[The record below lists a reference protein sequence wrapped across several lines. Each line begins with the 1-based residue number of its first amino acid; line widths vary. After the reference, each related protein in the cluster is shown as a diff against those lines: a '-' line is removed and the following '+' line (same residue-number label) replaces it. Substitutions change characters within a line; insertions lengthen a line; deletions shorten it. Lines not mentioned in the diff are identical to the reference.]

1 VIYTIVTNTAKCYL
15 NRNAFNNRVLGT
27 GNKRKN
33 NAGKLLQCGASTV
46 IPESVRKLEMQKD
59 KWATKR
65 KLRYLLYL
73 SITALTLLCTP
84 RYITRS
90 ENKVP
95 SISLVFNSDDPVIDS
110 IGQTDLD
117 AYLSA
122 RAKQLKIEYVKNDIP
137 GVLYRINVSAKKPEL
152 VDSVR
157 QAELF
162 YKIYQILQG
171 VKEPYIPPVGA
182 QVAINVA
189 VNALTLPFGRFM
201 LIGFEPP
208 NSMLSPA
215 DSIKIDSL
223 IPKSSIYYTITLSH
237 TEKGTVWSH
246 DTTIMTRLPK
256 YTPEKE
262 QQMRCTSAMLNDIRD
277 LVPRVVR

>member
-1 VIYTIVTNTAKCYL
+1 
-15 NRNAFNNRVLGT
+15 
-27 GNKRKN
+27 
-33 NAGKLLQCGASTV
+33 V
-46 IPESVRKLEMQKD
+46 IPESERKIEMQKD
-59 KWATKR
+59 KFATKR
-65 KLRYLLYL
+65 KFRYLLYL

-95 SISLVFNSDDPVIDS
+95 SISLVFDSDNPVIDS

-122 RAKQLKIEYVKNDIP
+122 RAKPLKIEYVKTDIP
-137 GVLYRINVSAKKPEL
+137 GVSYRINISAKKPEL
-152 VDSVR
+152 VDSLR

-171 VKEPYIPPVGA
+171 VKEPDILPVGA

-189 VNALTLPFGRFM
+189 VNVVTLSFGRFT
-201 LIGFEPP
+201 LIDFEPP
-208 NSMLSPA
+208 YSMLSPA

-223 IPKSSIYYTITLSH
+223 APKSSISYTISLSH
-237 TEKGTVWSH
+237 PEKGTVWSH

-262 QQMRCTSAMLNDIRD
+262 QRMRCTSAMLNDIRN
-277 LVPRVVR
+277 LIPRVVK

>member
-1 VIYTIVTNTAKCYL
+1 M
-15 NRNAFNNRVLGT
+15 
-27 GNKRKN
+27 RKTF
-33 NAGKLLQCGASTV
+33 LLF
-46 IPESVRKLEMQKD
+46 
-59 KWATKR
+59 
-65 KLRYLLYL
+65 L
-73 SITALTLLCTP
+73 SITAFTLLCTP

-95 SISLVFNSDDPVIDS
+95 SVSLVLDSEDPVIDS

-122 RAKQLKIEYVKNDIP
+122 RAKTLKIEYVKTDIP
-137 GVLYRINVSAKKPEL
+137 GGSYRIDISAEKPEL
-152 VDSVR
+152 VDSLQ
-157 QAELF
+157 QADLF

-171 VKEPYIPPVGA
+171 VEVPDIPPVGA

-201 LIGFEPP
+201 LIGFETPY
-208 NSMLSPA
+208 SMLSPA

-223 IPKSSIYYTITLSH
+223 APKSSISYTISLTDPK
-237 TEKGTVWSH
+237 KGTVLSH
-246 DTTIMTRLPK
+246 DTTIIARLPK

-262 QQMRCTSAMLNDIRD
+262 QQMRCTAAMLNDIRD
-277 LVPRVVR
+277 LIPRVLR